1 MRKLLVILVTFL
13 LMVNGTGCSLLGIGN
28 VKKRYT
34 LEERRAAVMQ
44 YLEEKY
50 GEKFIEISV
59 EPEGVLASYDTFHMY
74 PQAGTKEDKFTAC
87 CSRTSKGLTI
97 SDGYFG
103 VLIHDQYEE
112 LMNEIVGQ
120 VCDEFFVEVST
131 QPDATF
137 SGRYNRDTDLSELY
151 QKGDIKNYTSSV
163 WIHIKESSANGRS
176 IGEILQPIAQT
187 MLDRQLLGYIIA
199 DIIKDEKYDEL
210 KGKSTSDIYEITNR
224 RWREFYVYPQSQ
236 DDPARRVY
244 IIEDKESGSLVIKY
258 Y

>member
-1 MRKLLVILVTFL
+1 
-13 LMVNGTGCSLLGIGN
+13 
-28 VKKRYT
+28 
-34 LEERRAAVMQ
+34 
-44 YLEEKY
+44 
-50 GEKFIEISV
+50 
-59 EPEGVLASYDTFHMY
+59 MY

-120 VCDEFFVEVST
+120 VCDEFFLEVLA

-151 QKGDIKNYTSSV
+151 QKGDIKNYASSV

-210 KGKSTSDIYEITNR
+210 KGKSASDINDITNK
-224 RWREFYVYPQSQ
+224 RWQEFYVYPQSQ
-236 DDPARRVY
+236 DDPYRRVF
-244 IIEDKESGSLVIKY
+244 IIEDKETGSLVIR
-258 Y
+258 